1 MVSSQPAHGHVE
13 GVDVLA
19 TSAPGDLRRRTNVGR
34 KAEATDQFRPPRC
47 GLCVMK
53 LCAPGPPSSASR
65 SCQTLPDGVSPNTEG
80 GQTADGRWNPPT
92 NFGHLI
98 GDLLGMRNLARVAFA
113 SRRRPRP
120 GAGPRPTSR
129 CEVKIARRAA
139 HPISEGGPAT
149 VGRWS
154 GDGRKVVRRRSE
166 GGTHRKI
173 SGTSLEIYW
182 I

>member
-80 GQTADGRWNPPT
+80 GQTADGRWNPPKD
-92 NFGHLI
+92 FRHLI
-98 GDLLGMRNLARVAFA
+98 GDLLDMSDFAPTGLAGLGSPVEGLTLTPT
-113 SRRRPRP
+113 SKPTRPRRT
-120 GAGPRPTSR
+120 A
-129 CEVKIARRAA
+129 
-139 HPISEGGPAT
+139 
-149 VGRWS
+149 
-154 GDGRKVVRRRSE
+154 
-166 GGTHRKI
+166 
-173 SGTSLEIYW
+173 
-182 I
+182 